1 MLSIIKDGIEP
12 WSYKL
17 PRGTHLLVSNK
28 KYVEYE
34 EILCFNC
41 IRSASLLSLASG
53 YFFFKN
59 LNVLLKHKERNLWYN
74 WKNL

>member
-1 MLSIIKDGIEP
+1 MVLGL

-17 PRGTHLLVSNK
+17 PRGTHLLVSNN

-34 EILCFNC
+34 KILCFNC

-53 YFFFKN
+53 YLFFNEPKCIT
-59 LNVLLKHKERNLWYN
+59 
-74 WKNL
+74 